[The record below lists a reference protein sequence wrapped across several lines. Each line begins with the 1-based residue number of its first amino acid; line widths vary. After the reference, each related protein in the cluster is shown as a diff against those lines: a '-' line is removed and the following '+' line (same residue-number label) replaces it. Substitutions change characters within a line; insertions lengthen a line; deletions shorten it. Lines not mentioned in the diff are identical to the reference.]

1 MILAA
6 IDIGSNAAR
15 LLICEVTRMGK
26 ESRVDRLNFLRIPL
40 RLGFDVFEKGLIGN
54 RRKRMLLE
62 TMEAFAQLIRI
73 HEVDHYIAC
82 ATSAMRDAENA
93 KEIIKEI
100 RQQTGI
106 GIDVISGE
114 LEAEIIY
121 ENHVAEILDPN
132 QSYLYID
139 VGGGSTELT
148 FYHRSEV
155 VFQRSFNIGTIRFL
169 TEHLDDSIWQ
179 EMKKFLREFGKEY
192 KNVTAIGSGGNINK
206 LVSLVNGKS
215 SKILS
220 QQTIRDMHKELEAL
234 SVEERMHRYGLK
246 RDRADVIV
254 PALLIYNYIM
264 KWAEIEEIYVPKIGL
279 ADGLIRHL
287 QDQLDSSIKR

>member
-1 MILAA
+1 VILAA

-15 LLICEVTRMGK
+15 LLICEVTRIGK
-26 ESRVDRLNFLRIPL
+26 DSRVDRLNFLRIPL

-148 FYHRSEV
+148 FYHQSEV